1 MSNVYGY
8 PRIKFYTND
17 GTADADAAKRAY
29 DWCKANYDWFK
40 GDEEDG
46 SKAPFLL
53 EGNEFVPN
61 AAVGLDGNA
70 LDLKDG
76 SIPSDVDWL
85 GEPCRQTKAARLI
98 ASLYEDGSESS
109 YDSNSYV
116 EKVWIDGKE
125 KDRYSLRSFNTSMH
139 PCYQQDSSLLMHYD
153 DEESYR
159 ELQGVFKNT
168 KTGEKVLAGKLVSK
182 LDYDLNIDE
191 DGEFCGDVDDL
202 EQSLVFYEADEFV
215 SPKDKDACVKAF
227 VADLKEDLGEDAQI
241 SESDWTFVGL
251 GSERSFFDI
260 YGTNPPLKQYRS
272 AWDFYDNE

>member
-40 GDEEDG
+40 GEEEDG

-53 EGNEFVPN
+53 EGNEFVVN
-61 AAVGLDGNA
+61 EAVGLDGNA
-70 LDLKDG
+70 LDLEYG
-76 SIPSDVDWL
+76 SVPSDVDWL

-116 EKVWIDGKE
+116 EKVWIDGKV
-125 KDRYSLRSFNTSMH
+125 KDSYSLSPFNTSMH
-139 PCYQQDSSLLMHYD
+139 PCYQQDSSLLVHYD
-153 DEESYR
+153 DEDSYR
-159 ELQGVFKNT
+159 EIQGVFKNT
-168 KTGEKVLAGKLVSK
+168 KTGEKVLAGNLVSP

-191 DGEFCGDVDDL
+191 DGEFCGDVNDL
-202 EQSLVFYEADEFV
+202 EQSLNLYEFV
-215 SPKDKDACVKAF
+215 SPKDKDECVKAL
-227 VADLKEDLGEDAQI
+227 VAELKDEFDEDTQI

-251 GSERSFFDI
+251 GSKRSFFDI

-272 AWDFYDNE
+272 ALDFYYNE

>member
-40 GDEEDG
+40 GEEEDG

-53 EGNEFVPN
+53 EGNEFVVN
-61 AAVGLDGNA
+61 EAVGLDGNA
-70 LDLKDG
+70 LDLEYG
-76 SIPSDVDWL
+76 SVPSDVNWL

-116 EKVWIDGKE
+116 EKVWIDGKV
-125 KDRYSLRSFNTSMH
+125 KDSYSLSPFNTSMH
-139 PCYQQDSSLLMHYD
+139 PCYQQDSSLLVHYD
-153 DEESYR
+153 DEDSYR
-159 ELQGVFKNT
+159 EIQGVFKNT
-168 KTGEKVLAGKLVSK
+168 KTGEKVLAGNLVSE
-182 LDYDLNIDE
+182 LDYNSDIDE
-191 DGEFCGDVDDL
+191 DGEFCGDVNDL
-202 EQSLVFYEADEFV
+202 EQSLNLYEYV

-227 VADLKEDLGEDAQI
+227 VAELKMEFGEDAQI

-272 AWDFYDNE
+272 ALDFYYDNE